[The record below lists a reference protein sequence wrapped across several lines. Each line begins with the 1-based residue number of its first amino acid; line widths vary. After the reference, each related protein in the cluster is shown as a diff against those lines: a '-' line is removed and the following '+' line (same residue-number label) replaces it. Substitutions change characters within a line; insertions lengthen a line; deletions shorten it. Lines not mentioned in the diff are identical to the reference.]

1 MKSKEKPKKKNAEG
15 NPTITSMLC
24 VDSVVQLLGVLE
36 KLPQPLPWEIVTSDM
51 SRCGNEGA

>member
-15 NPTITSMLC
+15 DPTITSMPS

-36 KLPQPLPWEIVTSDM
+36 KLPQPLPWETVTADI